1 MWSTGA
7 EDGQTIRVSVADREV
22 FVTFRVCYLLICRS
36 VDVFTIIADS
46 YNPQPPYCLLIM
58 SRRKWAEKWRP
69 LISELT
75 TAIWS

>member
-22 FVTFRVCYLLICRS
+22 FVTFRVCYLLICLS
-36 VDVFTIIADS
+36 VVVFTIIADS

-58 SRRKWAEKWRP
+58 SPQETGRKMASTD
-69 LISELT
+69 L
-75 TAIWS
+75 